1 MKPNEFVKPDEI
13 LTVAQR
19 TLFKAFVILFLIGAA
34 SSVIT
39 AAYMDLYNPGSSQAM
54 TITDIAKSFM
64 LFTVLSSLPLWIEKG
79 IVIKKWVAYID
90 SITDQDFKRD
100 EITKVLK
107 PILKHAMLII
117 IMVIIACVFIQVFN
131 PISSETI
138 ENYIQYYSRGRV

>member
-1 MKPNEFVKPDEI
+1 MKSNEFVKPDEI

-19 TLFKAFVILFLIGAA
+19 TLFKALVILFLIGAA
-34 SSVIT
+34 CSVIT

-64 LFTVLSSLPLWIEKG
+64 LFTVLSSIPLWIEKG

-100 EITKVLK
+100 EINKVLK
-107 PILKHAMLII
+107 SPSIVNPYKLDKQDYS
-117 IMVIIACVFIQVFN
+117 IQ
-131 PISSETI
+131 EI
-138 ENYIQYYSRGRV
+138 EVNKVVELARLLFKE